1 MPPQSPLAVLTALSG
16 WDPVVGLVVGSY
28 QGCSEALE
36 TLAREA
42 AEAMARSDWK
52 KMGARSEDEALGIFI
67 TACAA
72 AGAA

>member
-1 MPPQSPLAVLTALSG
+1 MVR
-16 WDPVVGLVVGSY
+16 GLVPTN

-52 KMGARSEDEALGIFI
+52 KMGARLAWLGGG
-67 TACAA
+67 ACVMYLDLS
-72 AGAA
+72 AGRAPPTPVKKNL